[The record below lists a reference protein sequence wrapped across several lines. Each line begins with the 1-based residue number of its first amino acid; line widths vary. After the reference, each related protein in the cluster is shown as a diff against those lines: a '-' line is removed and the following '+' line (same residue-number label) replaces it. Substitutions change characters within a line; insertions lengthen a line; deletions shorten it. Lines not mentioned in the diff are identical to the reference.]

1 MKSFYKKTLKKVWRI
16 IIITV
21 IVYIL
26 FSFAITKIVY
36 DAIFARYDEETTVS
50 INELSD
56 LISDRQEVEFRS
68 EDNLLKGYFYGT
80 GTSDGIVVVAPGYHA
95 GADDYLWQINSFL
108 EYGWDVFA
116 FDCTGHC
123 ESEGNSS
130 VGFPQEILDLDAAL
144 NYVENNYQYP
154 NVFLFGHSRGGY
166 AACNMV
172 GSAHSITAV
181 VSVSGINSAMEAIME
196 PAASRVGFIA
206 YGNYHFLWLYQTM
219 IFGHEI
225 VNLSVDEELNDST
238 VPTLII
244 QGENDDVA
252 PKDSSSIYSHKE
264 EISSECVEYYICDT
278 PGQDGHTNLLFDA
291 DGTANDV
298 LMNIINQFYS
308 KKSAVS
314 N

>member
-1 MKSFYKKTLKKVWRI
+1 MKSFNKKSLKKVWRI

-21 IVYIL
+21 IIYIII
-26 FSFAITKIVY
+26 SFAITKIVY
-36 DAIFARYDEETTVS
+36 DACFVRYDEKSNVD
-50 INELSD
+50 IPKLSAIID
-56 LISDRQEVEFRS
+56 KRAEVEFQCN
-68 EDNLLKGYFYGT
+68 DNLLKGYLYGN
-80 GTSDGIVVVAPGYHA
+80 GQSKGIVVVAPGFHA

-116 FDCTGHC
+116 FDATGHC
-123 ESEGNSS
+123 DSEGGSS
-130 VGFPQEILDLDAAL
+130 VGFSQELLDLDAAL
-144 NYVENNYQYP
+144 QYIEDNYNYP
-154 NVFLFGHSRGGY
+154 NLFLFGHSRGGY
-166 AACNMV
+166 AVCNMV
-172 GSAHSITAV
+172 GSEYDITAV

-196 PAASRVGFIA
+196 PAASRVGFLA

-219 IFGHEI
+219 IFGRE
-225 VNLSVDEELNDST
+225 VVSLSVDEELDKAK

-244 QGENDDVA
+244 QGANDDVA
-252 PKDSSSIYSHKE
+252 PMDSSSIYSHKE
-264 EISSECVEYYICDT
+264 EIDSECVEYYICDI

-291 DGTANDV
+291 DGTANDS